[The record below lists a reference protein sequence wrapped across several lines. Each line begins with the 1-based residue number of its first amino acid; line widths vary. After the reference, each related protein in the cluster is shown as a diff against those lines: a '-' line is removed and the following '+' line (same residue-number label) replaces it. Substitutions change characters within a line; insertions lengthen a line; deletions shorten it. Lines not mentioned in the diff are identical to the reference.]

1 MATQRR
7 TQVKTRGYSMT
18 TKRKEEEVVE
28 EEEME
33 EDGEDTAV
41 ELDGVVC

>member
-28 EEEME
+28 EEME